1 MSRNPNHPKKGSRI
15 TVEPIRRIRDVK
27 AIAKLLSD
35 NKRDRLLFLIGV
47 NNGLRVG
54 DLLKLQVKDVAHLKV
69 GDTLAIKES
78 KTGKNN
84 ILVVNKTVYKALRE
98 YLTEAGE
105 PQGHLGQRPN
115 GYLFAS
121 KKMKDQP
128 LKVNSVNKL
137 VKGWC
142 RAINLQGNYGAHTL
156 RKTWGYLQRTRH
168 GVGFEVIAK
177 RYNHSNPAVTMRY
190 LGIEDKEVHNTLMN
204 EIG

>member
-1 MSRNPNHPKKGSRI
+1 MSLNPNHPKKGSRI

-27 AIAKLLSD
+27 AIAKLLND

-69 GDTLAIKES
+69 GDTLTIKES
-78 KTGKNN
+78 KTGKAN
-84 ILVVNKTVYKALRE
+84 ILVINKTVFKALKDYMADNPE
-98 YLTEAGE
+98 
-105 PQGHLGQRPN
+105 

-121 KKMKDQP
+121 QKTKDKP
-128 LKVNSVNKL
+128 LNVNSVNKL

-142 RAINLQGNYGAHTL
+142 KAINLKGNFGAHTL
-156 RKTWGYLQRTRH
+156 RKTWGYLQRTKH
-168 GVGFEVIAK
+168 GVGFEIIAK

-190 LGIEDKEVHNTLMN
+190 LGIEDKEVHSTLMN

>member
-1 MSRNPNHPKKGSRI
+1 MSKNPNHPKKSSRI

-27 AIAKLLSD
+27 AIAKLLND

-54 DLLKLQVKDVAHLKV
+54 DLLRLKVEDVEHTKV
-69 GDTLAIKES
+69 GDTLTIKES
-78 KTGKNN
+78 KTGKRN
-84 ILVVNKTVYKALRE
+84 ILVINKTVYKALRA
-98 YLTEAGE
+98 YLD
-105 PQGHLGQRPN
+105 LRPS

-121 KKMKDQP
+121 KKTKEQP

-137 VKGWC
+137 VKSWC
-142 RAINLQGNYGAHTL
+142 RAINLKGNYGAHTL

-168 GVGFEVIAK
+168 GVGFEIIAK

-190 LGIEDKEVHNTLMN
+190 LGIEDKEVHKTLMN

>member
-1 MSRNPNHPKKGSRI
+1 MSLNPNHPKKGSRI

-54 DLLKLQVKDVAHLKV
+54 DLLRLKVEDLKHLKV
-69 GDTLAIKES
+69 CDTLTIKES
-78 KTGKNN
+78 KTGKAN
-84 ILVVNKTVYKALRE
+84 ILVINKTVYKALRE

-121 KKMKDQP
+121 KKTKKP

-137 VKGWC
+137 VKNWC
-142 RAINLQGNYGAHTL
+142 KSINLKGNYGAHTL

-168 GVGFEVIAK
+168 GVGFEIIAK

-190 LGIEDKEVHNTLMN
+190 LGIEDKEVHGILMN